1 MQGYIKLLDIRF
13 RYDLSFRYDE
23 TIKNFLI
30 RYYFTQL
37 RLTIINLLN
46 KVVNTALANFF
57 RTE

>member
-30 RYYFTQL
+30 RHYFTQL

-46 KVVNTALANFF
+46 KVVNKALANFF
-57 RTE
+57 KIE